1 MSDYQSELKNI
12 SNIPKNIEIA
22 IIQADFNKHYTDK
35 LSEVSTQYLE
45 NQHFRKI
52 TKYSIPGAL
61 EIPAM
66 LKRVLELGKYDLI
79 YCFWVVIRWE
89 TSHYDIVCNESA
101 RWFMDISL
109 RYETPMIFWVLTCEN
124 TKQVEA
130 RINNNLA
137 ISWLNLLSESLNV

>member
-79 YCFWVVIRWE
+79 YCFWDDFLSSYLWKYK
-89 TSHYDIVCNESA
+89 TSRSTY
-101 RWFMDISL
+101 
-109 RYETPMIFWVLTCEN
+109 
-124 TKQVEA
+124 Q
-130 RINNNLA
+130 
-137 ISWLNLLSESLNV
+137 